1 MNNFTTVLL
10 SRVSNTRNVHNSLID
25 FQNFQE
31 HCVEGSCGVWD
42 AVRDMQS
49 GDVLLV
55 RIDAAQLIQDKSK
68 DPRAAVYQVTR
79 GGRDNCD
86 VTEGVLLDISPLQS
100 EDKTLVALYDRDL
113 TEGANLLISK
123 WNASH

>member
-1 MNNFTTVLL
+1 MRIATGASMNFKAECQ
-10 SRVSNTRNVHNSLID
+10 D
-25 FQNFQE
+25 
-31 HCVEGSCGVWD
+31 GSCSEWD
-42 AVRDMQS
+42 GVRDMQS

-55 RIDAAQLIQDKSK
+55 RIDDAQLIKDNTK
-68 DPRAAVYQVTR
+68 DPRATVYQVTR

-100 EDKTLVALYDRDL
+100 EEKTLVALYDRDL

-123 WNASH
+123 